1 MLKSRS
7 YFWEKKN
14 ILKSKINFCIR
25 VCNRNGYNHGMI
37 VLVSQFFIKGFYFHP
52 KIHFHYKKNNK
63 MAEPVAL
70 DLCGL
75 RDLEVERRPHNHKV
89 PSSIPGSGG
98 QFWDFIS
105 PHVLRE
111 Y

>member
-1 MLKSRS
+1 
-7 YFWEKKN
+7 
-14 ILKSKINFCIR
+14 
-25 VCNRNGYNHGMI
+25 
-37 VLVSQFFIKGFYFHP
+37 
-52 KIHFHYKKNNK
+52 